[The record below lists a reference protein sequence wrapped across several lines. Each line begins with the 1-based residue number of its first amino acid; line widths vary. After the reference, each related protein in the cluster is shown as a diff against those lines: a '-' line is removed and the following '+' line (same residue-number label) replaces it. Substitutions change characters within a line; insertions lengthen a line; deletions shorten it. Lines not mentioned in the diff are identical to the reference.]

1 MQPGGGRTA
10 SLGLAAVSF
19 ACGLHVLD
27 TAGGDQ
33 GLHSWACFV
42 SSAFVSMLT
51 RDTSSLCSAMHATAH
66 QHRDWLALLWLVSYV
81 FTHGRVN
88 NHASA
93 EHLEYTT
100 DHWKVKHVFSL
111 P

>member
-1 MQPGGGRTA
+1 MA

-27 TAGGDQ
+27 TASGDQ

-51 RDTSSLCSAMHATAH
+51 RDTFPLCSVMFTAAH
-66 QHRDWLALLWLVSYV
+66 QHTDWLALLWLV
-81 FTHGRVN
+81 
-88 NHASA
+88 
-93 EHLEYTT
+93 
-100 DHWKVKHVFSL
+100 
-111 P
+111 